1 MTSLLF
7 DFHMK
12 SNLKN
17 EITAIAKKA
26 RLAAFSLPQVPSD
39 KKKKCILSMAQSLIK
54 NKALIIKEN
63 RKDLAL
69 ALRQGK
75 AGAFLD
81 RLRLDDA
88 RILKMAQS
96 LKSIANLKDPVGE
109 IIKSWKVP
117 SGLMIKK
124 IRVPIGVIAIIY
136 ESRPD
141 VTSDCLGLCLKSSN
155 ALILRGGSAAI
166 HSNIAI
172 FNALIKVAK
181 KYAIPEGA
189 FALIRSTDRKSVD
202 ELLKLSDSIDLVIPR
217 GGEGLIREVVKKS
230 RIPVIK
236 HYKGICTVFVD
247 KYANLDMAYK
257 VVLNAKVERPGVCN
271 AMETLLVH
279 KDIASRFLP
288 AMIHLL
294 KHEGVEVRG
303 DFEVRRFDKSIK
315 KARSKDF
322 ETEFLDLIIAV
333 KIIASVEEAI
343 RHINIHGSHH
353 SDSIISEDKRSA
365 DRFLQGVDSACVF
378 LNTSTRFSDG
388 FEFGMGAE
396 MGISTDKIHA
406 RGPMAAE
413 ELTTYKYQVFGRG
426 QIRE

>member
-1 MTSLLF
+1 MLATYN
-7 DFHMK
+7 K
-12 SNLKN
+12 SNMRNSIKD
-17 EITAIAKKA
+17 EIVGIARKA
-26 RLAAFSLPQVPSD
+26 RLAAFSLAQVPSWT
-39 KKKKCILSMAQSLIK
+39 KKRCIQSMAQSLLK
-54 NKALIIKEN
+54 NRPLIIKEN
-63 RKDLAL
+63 KKDLAL

-75 AGAFLD
+75 AGAFID

-96 LKSIANLKDPVGE
+96 LKSIADLKDPVGE

-117 SGLMIKK
+117 SGLIIKK

-166 HSNIAI
+166 NSNIAI
-172 FNALIKVAK
+172 FNTLIKVVK
-181 KYAIPEGA
+181 KYTIPAEA
-189 FALIRSTDRKSVD
+189 FALIRTTDRGSVD

-217 GGEGLIREVVKKS
+217 GGEGLIREVVSKS

-236 HYKGICTVFVD
+236 HYKGICSVFVD
-247 KYANLDMAYK
+247 KYASLDMAYRI
-257 VVLNAKVERPGVCN
+257 VLNSKVQRPGVCN

-279 KDIASRFLP
+279 KDIAAKFLP
-288 AMIHLL
+288 EMIHLL
-294 KHEGVEVRG
+294 KHEGVEIRG
-303 DFEVRRFDKSIK
+303 TDEVRRFDKSIK
-315 KARSKDF
+315 KAEDKDF
-322 ETEFLDLIIAV
+322 ETEFLDLVLALKV
-333 KIIASVEEAI
+333 VGSVEEAI
-343 RHINIHGSHH
+343 GHINTHGSHH
-353 SDSIISEDKRSA
+353 SDSIVSQDKRSA
-365 DRFLQGVDSACVF
+365 DKFLKGVDSACVF

-388 FEFGMGAE
+388 FQFGMGAE

-406 RGPMAAE
+406 RGPMAVE

-426 QIRE
+426 QIRK